1 MGRESFRIVRT
12 PHGKEKLLPGQV
24 RNPTILKEPCR
35 NFRLRKCKIPF
46 VRSTPVCRGIVLNGT
61 AFLNATDNLRIPEGS
76 HRSDLPM
83 SGVRSR
89 FQPLTGV
96 TFAVR
101 SLLIAGLLSV
111 SAFSSV
117 FAEEK
122 RETETQ
128 GPNIP
133 EKELVELPAA
143 FSQLLPASVEDL
155 RVIQNH
161 VTQIVPRLSEC
172 TVSLKIGRAQGSGVI
187 VSPDGLIL
195 SAAHV
200 SGPPGNTVSIITADG
215 KQHTG
220 TTLGRNTIVDGS
232 MIRIDSDRKDWPF
245 CPVAKE
251 PANPGDWCATLG
263 HPGGYQRDR
272 GLVLRLGRVIERNN
286 WIIQSDCELIGGDSG
301 GPLFN
306 MRGEVIGI
314 NTRIGESTQ
323 YNFHVPA
330 TAFVR
335 DWERLVASED
345 FKTHSGAYLGVNVLP
360 TDSGKGLRIEHVEPR
375 TPADR
380 VGLKVGDILLTF
392 QGVEVNDPEQLVTL
406 VGEELPGRS
415 VKLTLLRDGETLERT
430 VRLGM
435 NWSR

>member
-1 MGRESFRIVRT
+1 MGAHFEKETPFRVVLTLSETAQTAIADSDCQF
-12 PHGKEKLLPGQV
+12 GLL
-24 RNPTILKEPCR
+24 IE
-35 NFRLRKCKIPF
+35 
-46 VRSTPVCRGIVLNGT
+46 
-61 AFLNATDNLRIPEGS
+61 IPEEVLRAEHPMLS
-76 HRSDLPM
+76 VRHRLFTFPAKM
-83 SGVRSR
+83 IFAACCLLIIGAVAAG
-89 FQPLTGV
+89 PLT
-96 TFAVR
+96 
-101 SLLIAGLLSV
+101 IAR
-111 SAFSSV
+111 ADEKED
-117 FAEEK
+117 AEE
-122 RETETQ
+122 Q
-128 GPNIP
+128 DVAIP
-133 EKELVELPAA
+133 EKELVDVPAA
-143 FSQLLPASVEDL
+143 FSQLLPSTVEEL
-155 RVIQNH
+155 RTIQNH
-161 VTQIVPRLSEC
+161 VTELVPQLSEC
-172 TVSLKIGRAQGSGVI
+172 TVSLKIGRAQGSGVF

-200 SGPPGNTVSIITADG
+200 SGPPGNTINIITSDG
-215 KQHTG
+215 KQYTG

-232 MIRIDSDRKDWPF
+232 MIRIDSNRKDWPF

-251 PANPGDWCATLG
+251 PANPGDWCAVLG

-375 TPADR
+375 TPAER
-380 VGLKVGDILLTF
+380 IGLKAGDILLTF
-392 QGVEVNDPEQLVTL
+392 QGVDVKEPEQLITL

-415 VKLTLLRDGETLERT
+415 VKITIQRDGEVEERT